1 MNKPEKR
8 RVRKN
13 REQENLV
20 ILIKEIKSMINK
32 INLLDYF
39 ICD

>member
-32 INLLDYF
+32 IKLLDYF